1 VQILLAVFLLF
12 IITAAWLYSTG
23 EKEYAEFT
31 LHVITAFGVI
41 SAVAMAVYGERIKR
55 WWNRIDLQIE
65 KPEQSDNFFN
75 ELVTGSARIKVFH
88 HHLRVKNTMPTEPV
102 TNCRVWLVKI
112 LDDNGRGGFEE
123 KFKFAVPRLMAWSP
137 REYSP
142 EVRNF
147 SEDQVFDL
155 GRSFVGQDGRFEVS
169 PYGQGGMFKGDC
181 EAGQKR
187 QYVFKITAD
196 NYLKARPII
205 VEVHVQH
212 CDPTQDWP
220 YGTRTVVEVMPYHS
234 LNCPVS

>member
-1 VQILLAVFLLF
+1 MPALLVAFILA
-12 IITAAWLYSTG
+12 IIGAIYLYSMG
-23 EKEYAEFT
+23 ENGSAEFM
-31 LHVITAFGVI
+31 LHVITALGVF
-41 SAVAMAVYGERIKR
+41 SAVAVAVYGERIRR
-55 WWNRIDLQIE
+55 WWNRIDLRIE
-65 KPEQSDNFFN
+65 KPGQSDNFFN
-75 ELVTGSARIKVFH
+75 EMVTGSARIKLLC
-88 HHLRVKNTMPTEPV
+88 HHLRVRNRTPTQPV

-112 LDDNGRGGFEE
+112 LDANDRGAFEE
-123 KFKFAVPRLMAWSP
+123 KFKFAVPRLMACAP

-142 EVRNF
+142 EARSF

-169 PYGQGGMFKGDC
+169 PYGQGEMFKDDC

-196 NYLKARPII
+196 NYIKARPIV

-220 YGTRTVVEVMPYHS
+220 YGTRTLVEVMP
-234 LNCPVS
+234 